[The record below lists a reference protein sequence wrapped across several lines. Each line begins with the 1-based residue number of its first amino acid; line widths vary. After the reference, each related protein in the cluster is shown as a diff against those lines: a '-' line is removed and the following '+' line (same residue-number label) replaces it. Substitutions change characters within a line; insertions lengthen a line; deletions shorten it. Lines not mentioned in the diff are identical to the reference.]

1 MSNKLL
7 SIIIPTY
14 NMEKYLYKCI
24 SSLTDIDAS
33 LLELLDILIIDD
45 GSKDSSLSIA
55 NDYQRRFSNS
65 IRVFDKSNGN
75 YGSCVNMGLSHATG
89 KYVKILDADDYFDTN
104 EFEKYLSVMLTLDVD
119 MILNRVNIVNEEY
132 DITAQWHFPISDNAE
147 VCYWDFIKD
156 YGWLNMHM
164 VAYKTENIKKINY
177 HQTEGISYTDQ
188 EWIHLPI
195 TTVETVFSIP
205 VYLYQY
211 LVGRAGQT
219 MAVQSSKINKDY
231 VIMLSALGNA
241 WKEYNGPAHKKDFL
255 KNKFINQTMRRY
267 DEFVRF
273 SLYSQKDFRL
283 FDKTMTSRFP
293 ILKDYSNRLT
303 IHKWGGEIPFI
314 RIWRNPVLYTLY
326 RVVRKILDLFLML
339 CYE

>member
-1 MSNKLL
+1 
-7 SIIIPTY
+7 
-14 NMEKYLYKCI
+14 MEKYLDKCI

-231 VIMLSALGNA
+231 VIMLSALG
-241 WKEYNGPAHKKDFL
+241 KSITGQP
-255 KNKFINQTMRRY
+255 IRRI
-267 DEFVRF
+267 
-273 SLYSQKDFRL
+273 S
-283 FDKTMTSRFP
+283 
-293 ILKDYSNRLT
+293 
-303 IHKWGGEIPFI
+303 
-314 RIWRNPVLYTLY
+314 
-326 RVVRKILDLFLML
+326 
-339 CYE
+339 